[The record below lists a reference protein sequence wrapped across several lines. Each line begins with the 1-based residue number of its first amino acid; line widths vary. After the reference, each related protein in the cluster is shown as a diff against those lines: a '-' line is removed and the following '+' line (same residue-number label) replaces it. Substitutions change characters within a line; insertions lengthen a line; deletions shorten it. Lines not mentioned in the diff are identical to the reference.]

1 MGYLYNEI
9 LHRPLLNGLV
19 FLYNTVAFHDL
30 GLAIVILTIL
40 IRIVLFPLF
49 QKSAHYQ
56 TKMQRLQPELSRINK
71 THADNKE
78 RQLEATMALYR
89 EHGLNPF
96 SGIFLLLVQLPIL
109 IALYQIFLNSLTA
122 ESLNGLYA
130 FVARPETLNATLFG
144 LINLTKSSMVMVVLA
159 ALAQF
164 AQGRLALPARASG
177 SGESSAERMARRM
190 VFLAPILTIVFL
202 GTLPSAVGLYWTVT
216 SVFGVVQQFFINRQI
231 THGKPGNI
239 H

>member
-144 LINLTKSSMVMVVLA
+144 VINLTKSSMVMVVLA

-164 AQGRLALPARASG
+164 AQ
-177 SGESSAERMARRM
+177 
-190 VFLAPILTIVFL
+190 
-202 GTLPSAVGLYWTVT
+202 
-216 SVFGVVQQFFINRQI
+216 
-231 THGKPGNI
+231 
-239 H
+239 